1 MFYLTCIVMAML
13 CVCCISKRVHSR
25 QSNWRHSTSSMA
37 LWRTMTSTY
46 GTLYLMTLMALPIE
60 RSIVSIHRTHVD
72 CPYHLNSKNAV
83 NMMTLLLLLRLL
95 VAVIPCRRRPCYWMT
110 WQFPSVQKFDFSSG
124 CGQELNCD
132 RTELSL
138 TFKHCSVVGRLSVYI
153 YMTLS
158 LVGVM
163 IDEHLQTLLC

>member
-1 MFYLTCIVMAML
+1 MNNVYNSNSCYMFYLTCIVMAML

-72 CPYHLNSKNAV
+72 CPYHLNLKNAV
-83 NMMTLLLLLRLL
+83 NMMATTRRSYSR
-95 VAVIPCRRRPCYWMT
+95 CRRPRSWMT
-110 WQFPSVQKFDFSSG
+110 CSTCVIQPKLTSSSTLHRQRYKLFG
-124 CGQELNCD
+124 CGEVSNW
-132 RTELSL
+132 TVFKNS
-138 TFKHCSVVGRLSVYI
+138 KHC
-153 YMTLS
+153 
-158 LVGVM
+158 
-163 IDEHLQTLLC
+163 LLGGWLDIVCLRN